1 MANFAYRGRNG
12 AGEIVQGIQEG
23 ETAGAVADL
32 LFGRGVAPIE
42 IKPTTAAATRDAGG
56 SGAAMRFFRQKV
68 EHIDVLLFSR
78 QIHTLL
84 RAGVPIMRA
93 LAGLQESSTNEAMKD
108 VLQDVRESLD
118 SGRELSL
125 SLARHPRIFS
135 PFYLS
140 MVRVGEMTGRLEE
153 VFIRLFD
160 HLAFERFMKEQVKSA
175 LRYPSFVV
183 AAMAIA
189 IVVVN
194 IFVIP
199 AFAKVFKGFGAEL
212 PFMTRLLIGFSNFML
227 NWWPALLLGIVAAV
241 FGFRAWLKTS
251 KGRYTWDRYKLS
263 IPIAGKIVRKATLA
277 RFAASF
283 ALASRSGVPI
293 IQALTNVAATV
304 DNAYISDK
312 VEKMRDGV
320 ERGESILRT
329 SIAAGVFTPVVL
341 QMIAVGEESGAL
353 DDMMKEIADMYQ
365 SEVEYELKTLA
376 QQIEPILIVALGIMV
391 LILALGIFLP
401 LWDLGGVKTWSLP
414 PQHRAPTP
422 IPKAGPSRLECVP
435 SW

>member
-1 MANFAYRGRNG
+1 MASFAYRGRNG
-12 AGEIVQGIQEG
+12 AGEIVQGVLEG
-23 ETAGAVADL
+23 ATAGAIADQL
-32 LFGRGVAPIE
+32 SGSGVVPME
-42 IKPTTAAATRDAGG
+42 IKATTAAADKAG
-56 SGAAMRFFRQKV
+56 SGAAFEINLFKQKV
-68 EHIDVLLFSR
+68 EHMDVLLFSR

-93 LAGLQESSTNEAMKD
+93 LAGLQESSANPAMRE
-108 VLQDVRESLD
+108 VLQDVRDSLD
-118 SGRELSL
+118 SGREMSMA
-125 SLARHPRIFS
+125 LARHPKVFS

-160 HLAFERFMKEQVKSA
+160 HLAFERFMKDQVKSA

-189 IVVVN
+189 IVIVN

-212 PFMTRLLIGFSNFML
+212 PLMTRILIGFSDFMVA
-227 NWWPALLLGIVAAV
+227 WWPALLVGIVAAV
-241 FGFRAWLKTS
+241 FGFNTWRKTPGGS
-251 KGRYTWDRYKLS
+251 YTWDRFKLT

-293 IQALTNVAATV
+293 IQALTNVAETV
-304 DNAYISDK
+304 DNAYISAK

-329 SIAAGVFTPVVL
+329 SITAGIFTPVVL

-353 DDMMKEIADMYQ
+353 DDMMKEVADMYQ

-401 LWDLGGVKTWSLP
+401 LWDLGKVTMK
-414 PQHRAPTP
+414 
-422 IPKAGPSRLECVP
+422 K
-435 SW
+435 

>member
-1 MANFAYRGRNG
+1 MPNFAYRGRNG
-12 AGEIVQGIQEG
+12 AGEIVTGTMEG
-23 ETAGAVADL
+23 ATAGAVADL
-32 LFGRGVAPIE
+32 LFGRGVTPME
-42 IKPTTAAATRDAGG
+42 IKSTAASAGKAD
-56 SGAAMRFFRQKV
+56 SGVGISNQLFKQKV

-93 LAGLQESSTNEAMKD
+93 LAGLQESSTNPAMSD
-108 VLQDVRESLD
+108 VLRDVRESLD

-125 SLARHPRIFS
+125 SLARHPKVFS

-160 HLAFERFMKEQVKSA
+160 HLAFERFMQEQVKSA

-189 IVVVN
+189 IVIVN

-199 AFAKVFKGFGAEL
+199 AFANVFKGFGAEL
-212 PFMTRLLIGFSNFML
+212 PLMTRLLIGFSDFMV
-227 NWWPALLLGIVAAV
+227 NWWHAMLFGIVAAF
-241 FGFRAWLKTS
+241 FGFNAWRKTD
-251 KGRYTWDRYKLS
+251 KGRYAWDRFKLR
-263 IPIAGKIVRKATLA
+263 IPIAGKIIRKATLA

-293 IQALTNVAATV
+293 IQALTNVAETV
-304 DNAYISDK
+304 DNAYIADK

-329 SIAAGVFTPVVL
+329 SINTGVFTPVVL

-376 QQIEPILIVALGIMV
+376 QQIEPILIVTLGIMV

-401 LWDLGGVKTWSLP
+401 LWDLGKVALRK
-414 PQHRAPTP
+414 
-422 IPKAGPSRLECVP
+422 
-435 SW
+435 

>member
-1 MANFAYRGRNG
+1 MPSFAYRGRND
-12 AGEIVQGIQEG
+12 AGDIVQGVMEG
-23 ETAGAVADL
+23 ATAGAVADL
-32 LFGRGVAPIE
+32 IVGSGVTPME
-42 IKPTTAAATRDAGG
+42 IKPTTASTGKAG
-56 SGAAMRFFRQKV
+56 SGIDLQLFKQQV
-68 EHIDVLLFSR
+68 EHMDVLLFSR

-93 LAGLQESSTNEAMKD
+93 LAGLQESSTNSAMRD

-125 SLARHPRIFS
+125 SLARHPKVFS

-160 HLAFERFMKEQVKSA
+160 HLAFERFMQEQVKSA

-183 AAMAIA
+183 AAMGIA
-189 IVVVN
+189 IVIVN

-199 AFAKVFKGFGAEL
+199 AFANVFKGLGAEL
-212 PFMTRLLIGFSNFML
+212 PLMTRLLIGFSDFMV
-227 NWWPALLLGIVAAV
+227 NWWHAMLVGVIGAF
-241 FGFRAWLKTS
+241 FGFKAWLGTS
-251 KGRYTWDRYKLS
+251 SGRYTWDRYKLK
-263 IPIAGKIVRKATLA
+263 IPIAGKIIRKATLA

-293 IQALTNVAATV
+293 IQALTNVAETV

-329 SIAAGVFTPVVL
+329 SISAGVFTPVVL

-353 DDMMKEIADMYQ
+353 DDMMKEVADMYQ

-376 QQIEPILIVALGIMV
+376 QQIEPILIIALGIMV

-401 LWDLGGVKTWSLP
+401 LWDLGKVSL
-414 PQHRAPTP
+414 R
-422 IPKAGPSRLECVP
+422 K
-435 SW
+435 